1 MPISNSYMY
10 IWRIIFAVS
19 SLKLEIVSFVLLL
32 AQTCNNR
39 HRTKVSLI

>member
-10 IWRIIFAVS
+10 IWRIKFAVS

-32 AQTCNNR
+32 AQKNARISVPVNNN
-39 HRTKVSLI
+39 L